1 MGVSDTPFCEKC
13 ACSECVAV
21 VKSCDSDSDLA
32 PVLDTE
38 LANTCSAGAPQ
49 SRKPDPLTLQHFS
62 SFRKNSQRE
71 VLPTAYTRLN
81 PA

>member
-21 VKSCDSDSDLA
+21 VKSCDSDSDSDSDLA

-38 LANTCSAGAPQ
+38 LANTCIAGAP
-49 SRKPDPLTLQHFS
+49 
-62 SFRKNSQRE
+62 
-71 VLPTAYTRLN
+71 
-81 PA
+81 